1 MSETRS
7 FKLTRTTVPI
17 PFPAQHIQSFG
28 LFYRVGLV
36 YVFKDANGRIVK
48 AAAKLDDAPY
58 QRMII
63 DDPNILRIF
72 GENGDAIDMRILHP
86 WPTFRLDPVRPVPE
100 DGDNLDMSIFDVARL
115 VEITHLP
122 AAARFGTERHH
133 LGMVNDVEGGAVRE
147 RVRKTFEED
156 WAKGTAK
163 GAKSRA
169 TPVAP
174 KKRAGPQSSKPLSNT
189 RQGKDPDL
197 LEDYLKKR
205 IKRNKRNAVPPKAN
219 DITKPSSLSPIEEQ
233 PELECEQEKEVL
245 SPATALASTASISTP
260 LPLRNNRVPPMS
272 KGPYGKRMGPILDQI
287 LAKLPADMHFEYYY
301 FIDNGRHKT
310 AAKPA
315 DKKRMHTDL
324 EVFVRRHDIV
334 DLHNQYA
341 RLGISSGW
349 NIPCRIPLFDE
360 DEETAS

>member
-7 FKLTRTTVPI
+7 FKLTRTTVPV
-17 PFPAQHIQSFG
+17 PFPAQHIQAFG
-28 LFYRVGLV
+28 LSSRVGLV
-36 YVFKDANGRIVK
+36 YVFKDANGRVVK

-63 DDPNILRIF
+63 VDPNILRIF
-72 GENGDAIDMRILHP
+72 GENGNVINMSVLHP
-86 WPTFRLDPVRPVPE
+86 WPLFRLDSIKPVPE
-100 DGDNLDMSIFDVARL
+100 DGDDLDMSMFDVARL
-115 VEITHLP
+115 VEITQLP
-122 AAARFGTERHH
+122 AAARLGNERYR
-133 LGMVNDVEGGAVRE
+133 LGMVNDPEGSAVHE

-156 WAKGTAK
+156 GAKGTAK

-174 KKRAGPQSSKPLSNT
+174 KKRAGPRSPMPPSNS

-197 LEDYLKKR
+197 LEDYLKKK
-205 IKRNKRNAVPPKAN
+205 KRNKRNAVPPKAN
-219 DITKPSSLSPIEEQ
+219 DITEPSALSPIEEK
-233 PELECEQEKEVL
+233 PELDCEQEKEN
-245 SPATALASTASISTP
+245 SPPATALSSTSSISTP
-260 LPLRNNRVPPMS
+260 PPLRNNRVPPMS

-287 LAKLPADMHFEYYY
+287 LVRLPPNTHFEYYY
-301 FIDNGRHKT
+301 FIDTGRHKT

-315 DKKRMHTDL
+315 NKKRMHTDL
-324 EVFVRRHDIV
+324 EAFIRRHNIV

-341 RLGISSGW
+341 KLGISSGW